1 MPVLSLVPER
11 YHDGELANQYNN
23 KRGCKMASKLKTGK
37 NCDLHLR
44 VNTQLKIYIANK
56 AAENNKTINDYCT
69 DILKNYKYANQLMN
83 IEAIQKK
90 KVRLLSNL
98 ANNLNQLA
106 KLCNSEKEAPQKEML
121 LAMWNDLKAIR

>member
-1 MPVLSLVPER
+1 
-11 YHDGELANQYNN
+11 
-23 KRGCKMASKLKTGK
+23 MAPKLKTGK

-56 AAENNKTINDYCT
+56 ATENNKTINDYCT

-83 IEAIQKK
+83 IEATQKK

-106 KLCNSEKEAPQKEML
+106 KLCNSEKEAPQKETL

>member
-1 MPVLSLVPER
+1 
-11 YHDGELANQYNN
+11 
-23 KRGCKMASKLKTGK
+23 MAPKLKTGK

-56 AAENNKTINDYCT
+56 ASENNKTINDYCT
-69 DILKNYKYANQLMN
+69 DILKNYKYSNQLMN

>member
-1 MPVLSLVPER
+1 
-11 YHDGELANQYNN
+11 
-23 KRGCKMASKLKTGK
+23 MAPKLKTGK

-69 DILKNYKYANQLMN
+69 DILKNYKYANHLMN
-83 IEAIQKK
+83 IEATQKK

>member
-1 MPVLSLVPER
+1 
-11 YHDGELANQYNN
+11 
-23 KRGCKMASKLKTGK
+23 MAPKLKTGK

-44 VNTQLKIYIANK
+44 VNTQLKFYIANK

-106 KLCNSEKEAPQKEML
+106 KLCNSEKAAPQKEML

>member
-1 MPVLSLVPER
+1 
-11 YHDGELANQYNN
+11 
-23 KRGCKMASKLKTGK
+23 MAPKLKTGK

-56 AAENNKTINDYCT
+56 ATENNKTINDYCT

-83 IEAIQKK
+83 IEATQKK

>member
-1 MPVLSLVPER
+1 
-11 YHDGELANQYNN
+11 
-23 KRGCKMASKLKTGK
+23 MAPKSKTGK

-56 AAENNKTINDYCT
+56 ASENNKTINDYCT

>member
-1 MPVLSLVPER
+1 MIIV
-11 YHDGELANQYNN
+11 Q
-23 KRGCKMASKLKTGK
+23 
-37 NCDLHLR
+37 
-44 VNTQLKIYIANK
+44 IF
-56 AAENNKTINDYCT
+56 
-69 DILKNYKYANQLMN
+69 
-83 IEAIQKK
+83 EAIQKK